1 MKFIEELVWILKLSD
16 FEQTVVLRLIFAA
29 IAGGLV
35 GMERELKGRPAGMKT
50 FSLVCVGATMVMITN
65 ELSFKWIGRYCQTCS
80 TGNKWDWIPWR
91 WNDYCD
97 RK

>member
-65 ELSFKWIGRYCQTCS
+65 EYIIIVPVRLTRDERSFSY
-80 TGNKWDWIPWR
+80 
-91 WNDYCD
+91 
-97 RK
+97 RKQ

>member
-35 GMERELKGRPAGMKT
+35 GMERELKGRRQ
-50 FSLVCVGATMVMITN
+50 V
-65 ELSFKWIGRYCQTCS
+65 
-80 TGNKWDWIPWR
+80 
-91 WNDYCD
+91 
-97 RK
+97 